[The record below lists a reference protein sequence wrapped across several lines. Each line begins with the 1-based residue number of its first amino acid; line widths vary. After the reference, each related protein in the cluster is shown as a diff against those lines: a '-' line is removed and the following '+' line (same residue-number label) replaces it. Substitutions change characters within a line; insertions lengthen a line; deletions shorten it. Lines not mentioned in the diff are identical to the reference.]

1 MPDVHPTRRDTSFGW
16 LEVLAAS
23 PSGEPLVERL
33 WFVRKGRAHQHDL
46 VEHCRIMSGSGVI
59 VCGDQRIAV
68 QEGDSCSIPALTDHW
83 MEPGT
88 QGLEIVLMYV
98 APLS

>member
-1 MPDVHPTRRDTSFGW
+1 
-16 LEVLAAS
+16 
-23 PSGEPLVERL
+23 
-33 WFVRKGRAHQHDL
+33 
-46 VEHCRIMSGSGVI
+46 MSGSGVI